1 SLKPD
6 KRERASGH
14 SNLPSGN
21 LSSFQQLT
29 LPLKRALFLREKKN
43 GWPHRRFCH
52 NRGLGSLQ
60 VIERAS
66 SMQYATR
73 FTHRKLFLTRREWS
87 LCILEAGNTHGT
99 PTQATSLP
107 SGGAGASFARNFS
120 TESSRLISATLSS
133 TIFCSIVI
141 SREPSKRRSA
151 IGALR

>member
-87 LCILEAGNTHGT
+87 FCVLEARNTNG
-99 PTQATSLP
+99 PSTSRTAP
-107 SGGAGASFARNFS
+107 PAGGAAASSARNCS
-120 TESSRLISATLSS
+120 TVSSRLISATLRS

-141 SREPSKRRSA
+141 LRESLERCS
-151 IGALR
+151 